1 MSCITWF
8 VEQVRDLVVS
18 LGKGRDR
25 YAGARIVSLT
35 DDVTPLVVPE
45 GDDAPEDSLR
55 DSLRGLIEEGWRW
68 RRGEG
73 RTHP

>member
-35 DDVTPLVVPE
+35 DDVTPLFVPE
-45 GDDAPEDSLR
+45 GDDAPG
-55 DSLRGLIEEGWRW
+55 GLIEVGPYLLRYGTYLL
-68 RRGEG
+68 RYLIG
-73 RTHP
+73 